1 MTAPSPA
8 SKAAPIT
15 TAPPVQKP
23 SLALAPRTIVDVVVL
38 AILSTIGI
46 IGFATSFE
54 AIGWLVAGLA
64 GLVVGTAVAIGSH
77 FLRLGAIPTFV
88 LAIIA
93 YYLFGS
99 AAALPALSLFGFVPT
114 LETLSDLSVGTV
126 FGWADILTLR
136 PPVELPDYVTAV
148 PYVSGWAV
156 GLVSTVLAVRWL
168 PVRRRTAWRSGLI
181 LLGPAALYLAGV
193 LLGTDEPFYAA
204 LRGITFAALALIWL
218 GWRRGVGPGISAKG
232 DRSLLRKKIVGTAL
246 VVLAAILVGVFV
258 GSSIAPQPD
267 NRFVLREE
275 IEPPFEPLT
284 YPSPFAAYRKYT
296 KTLEETELYTVA
308 GLQEGDRLRL
318 ATLDTY
324 DGILWGVAGSEIATD
339 GSGSFS
345 LVGKTIPKA
354 PLLTAAKEGRELDVT
369 VLGYSD
375 VWVPSIGYASSI
387 SFSGDDAREHA
398 ESLRYNPATGTAVVT
413 DGLVEGDTFTVD
425 AERQQEYDDEAL
437 LDVPTASLQL
447 PPVSNIPDIV
457 SAKAVEL
464 AGTATSPIEQLRAI
478 ESALQTT
485 GFLSHGAADDAV
497 ASRAGQGADRMV
509 ELFTRTQLI
518 GDEEQYASAFALMAR
533 SLNYPARV
541 VMGFAPELSE
551 GQDSVTLVGADVTA
565 WVEVAFEGVGWVP
578 FYPTPEETDIPQDQ
592 NPKPQSE
599 PQPQVR
605 QPPRTDK
612 DDNDLVAGVEVDDS
626 DSDDEGLFEIPGWVI
641 AIGLAL
647 LIPAALLL
655 VPLLVIGAVKA
666 RRLRRR
672 RDAASGDAA
681 AAGAWEELVD
691 RFTELGYDVPQNLTR
706 KGTASGLE
714 TQLAPTTAG
723 LVSIAKRTDEAV
735 FSGTDVPKESTSV
748 VWTEALAAVAIAEA
762 ALTRGKRLIAK
773 YRISSVRAWASKL
786 AARAAAESARLPG
799 IKK

>member
-1 MTAPSPA
+1 MTATAPSKP
-8 SKAAPIT
+8 AAPIT
-15 TAPPVQKP
+15 TAPPVEKP
-23 SLALAPRTIVDVVVL
+23 SLVIAPRTIVDVVVL

-54 AIGWLVAGLA
+54 AIGWLVAGLV
-64 GLVVGTAVAIGSH
+64 GLAVGTAVAIASH
-77 FLRLGAIPTFV
+77 FLRIGAIPTFV
-88 LAIIA
+88 LGLLAF
-93 YYLFGS
+93 YLFGS
-99 AAALPALSLFGFVPT
+99 AAALPAIALFGFLPT
-114 LETLSDLSVGTV
+114 IETLSELSVGTV

-168 PVRRRTAWRSGLI
+168 PQRRRTAWRSGLI
-181 LLGPAALYLAGV
+181 LLGPTALYLAGV

-232 DRSLLRKKIVGTAL
+232 DRSLLRKKIVGTAI
-246 VVLAAILVGVFV
+246 VVLAAVLVGVFV
-258 GSSIAPQPD
+258 GSSIAPTPE

-296 KTLEETELYTVA
+296 KTLEETELFTVA
-308 GLQEGDRLRL
+308 GLEEGDRLRL

-324 DGILWGVAGSEIATD
+324 DGILWGVAGAEIATD

-354 PLLTAAKEGRELDVT
+354 PLLTAADEGRELTVT
-369 VLGYSD
+369 VRDYEG
-375 VWVPSIGYASSI
+375 VWIPSIGYASSI
-387 SFSGDDAREHA
+387 TFTGDDKREQA

-413 DGLVEGDTFTVD
+413 TGLAAGDSFGLD
-425 AERQQEYDDEAL
+425 AVRQQEYDDEAL
-437 LDVPTASLQL
+437 LEVPTASLQL
-447 PPVSNIPDIV
+447 PPVSNIPDVV
-457 SAKAVEL
+457 SAKAAEL
-464 AGTATSPIEQLRAI
+464 MGTATSPIEQLRAI
-478 ESALQTT
+478 ETALQTT

-541 VMGFAPELSE
+541 VMGFAPEVSD
-551 GQDSVTLVGADVTA
+551 GQGEVTLVGADVTA
-565 WVEVAFEGVGWVP
+565 WVEVAFEGIGWVP

-626 DSDDEGLFEIPGWVI
+626 ESDDDLLFEIPGWAI

-647 LIPAALLL
+647 LIPAALVLIPML
-655 VPLLVIGAVKA
+655 IIGAVKA

-672 RDAASGDAA
+672 RAAATGDAV
-681 AAGAWEELVD
+681 AAGAWDELVD
-691 RFTELGYDVPQNLTR
+691 RFSELGYEIPENLTR

-714 TQLAPTTAG
+714 TQLAPATAG
-723 LVSIAKRTDEAV
+723 LVGLATRTDEAV
-735 FSGTDVPKESTSV
+735 FSGAEVAKESTEV
-748 VWTEALAAVAIAEA
+748 VWTEALAAVAVAEG
-762 ALTRGKRLIAK
+762 ALTRGRRFVAK
-773 YRISSVRAWASKL
+773 YRISSVRAWAAKL
-786 AARAAAESARLPG
+786 SARAVAESSRLPG
-799 IKK
+799 LKK